1 MAHRK
6 KGTGTICAQHR
17 APTEGW
23 SGRSGKWCLSHFLA
37 RRAVQPVREPRQG
50 EASRRWRWSGGG
62 AQRPDI
68 RVCDRLGQRHP
79 ACHAPRTAPQI
90 SRYSERS
97 EESWSNG
104 GPGQI
109 LRCQNDASRP
119 DASRPDA
126 SRPDA
131 SRPNAS
137 DRPCA
142 TGLGSLCRVRET
154 HHNPAVRLTHSTHP
168 TQFSIAG
175 LKPTLQSGD
184 PVIRGRIAFR
194 VGPQYGTLSGV
205 GGRRECAPP
214 RSCLE
219 LSDD

>member
-6 KGTGTICAQHR
+6 KKYGQDLCAAPGTDR
-17 APTEGW
+17 RL
-23 SGRSGKWCLSHFLA
+23 SGRSGKWCLSHFFS
-37 RRAVQPVREPRQG
+37 RGGRCSQTREPRQG
-50 EASRRWRWSGGG
+50 EASRRWRWSGG
-62 AQRPDI
+62 AAERPDI
-68 RVCDRLGQRHP
+68 RVCDWLGQCHP
-79 ACHAPRTAPQI
+79 RVQRAENWPQI

-109 LRCQNDASRP
+109 LRCIRMTLPGLTLPRP

-131 SRPNAS
+131 SRP
-137 DRPCA
+137 PCA

-175 LKPTLQSGD
+175 LKPRYNRA
-184 PVIRGRIAFR
+184 IR
-194 VGPQYGTLSGV
+194 
-205 GGRRECAPP
+205 
-214 RSCLE
+214 
-219 LSDD
+219 